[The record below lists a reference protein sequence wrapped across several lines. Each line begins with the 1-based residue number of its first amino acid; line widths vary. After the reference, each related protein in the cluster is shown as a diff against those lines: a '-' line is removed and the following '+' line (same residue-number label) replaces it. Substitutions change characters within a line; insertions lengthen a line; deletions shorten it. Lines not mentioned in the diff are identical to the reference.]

1 MQINK
6 TFIALLLIVF
16 LGVSCS
22 AGSKV
27 NGKNCGCAAKK
38 GMSGY

>member
-6 TFIALLLIVF
+6 TFIALLLIAF
-16 LGVSCS
+16 IATGCA
-22 AGSKV
+22 AGNRANS
-27 NGKNCGCAAKK
+27 KNCGCEAKK